1 MSLDLDEIDEALRR
15 INKSTGSGTKPGL
28 ARDLR
33 AFLGQDEQIWR
44 SRYKLPKYVPFYPWG
59 CLAHYRHIS
68 EGHASPGIAEELKL
82 LSQFSNTAGQAKE
95 HERAALDL
103 VKAYIRLPI
112 SQAHKFAH
120 SGAELDDL
128 IQESIFGL
136 LHAASKF
143 DAAKGF
149 RFVTYAQNWTV
160 QVMARYVAN
169 TSRTIRVPVHAHLVI
184 TKARAIMRQDYLRGK
199 QERTIVQIAAELD
212 SSSENLI
219 KLLHADTM
227 STSLEFW
234 KKSHDQVEEF
244 DLDAHVENLEIV
256 SSTND
261 ALSKLDSRKQYVL
274 RARYGL
280 LVTNESPLSL
290 EEIGQNLGLSRERVR
305 QLEKEAMSAIKALST
320 SHVLASLIGVEGF
333 SRPENKPKRSRKRS
347 PVNEGSVTK
356 AIASGSR
363 SPSSRLG
370 GPKEST
376 NAKKTRETAITSIP
390 KVEKALNALGSN
402 APEDLRA
409 AGELRIL
416 NKELSLSELA
426 EISSPKL
433 SKDAMAGRLRRLLE
447 MADRFSGDE
456 VATPYLAESP
466 AGLVV
471 LDSVDEDG
479 YPSVAPKLPNWQ
491 ELVRRTELGIQV
503 AGSSITEDEKELVA
517 WIISRRVH
525 EIDAVVLEVGGLDQL
540 MVKLARL
547 RFIVGEV
554 PMLHS
559 RK

>member
-1 MSLDLDEIDEALRR
+1 MSLDLDEIDETFRR
-15 INKSTGSGTKPGL
+15 ISKSTGSETKPGL

-33 AFLGQDEQIWR
+33 AFLGQEEQIWR
-44 SRYKLPKYVPFYPWG
+44 SRYKLPKYVPFYPFE

-68 EGHASPGIAEELKL
+68 EGHASPGIAEELEL
-82 LSQFSNTAGQAKE
+82 FSQFSNARGQAKE
-95 HERAALDL
+95 HERAVLGL

-112 SQAHKFAH
+112 SQAHKHAH

-149 RFVTYAQNWTV
+149 RFSTYAQNWTE

-169 TSRTIRVPVHAHLVI
+169 ASRTIRVPVHAHNVI

-199 QERTIVQIAAELD
+199 QERTIVQIAAEVD
-212 SSSENLI
+212 SSSEDLT

-227 STSLEFW
+227 SISLEFW

-256 SSTND
+256 SSVNE
-261 ALSKLDSRKQYVL
+261 ALSKLDPRNQYIL
-274 RARYGL
+274 RARYGF

-290 EEIGQNLGLSRERVR
+290 EKIGQNLDLTRERVR

-320 SHVLASLIGVEGF
+320 SPFLASLIGIEGF
-333 SRPENKPKRSRKRS
+333 SPPEHKPKRSRKRS
-347 PVNEGSVTK
+347 SVNEGSATK
-356 AIASGSR
+356 AIPSGSR
-363 SPSSRLG
+363 SPSSRSG
-370 GPKEST
+370 RPKESANT
-376 NAKKTRETAITSIP
+376 KKTREAAITSTP
-390 KVEKALNALGSN
+390 KVEKALNTLGSS
-402 APEDLRA
+402 APEHLRA
-409 AGELRIL
+409 AGELRLL
-416 NKELSLSELA
+416 NKELSISELA
-426 EISSPKL
+426 EMSNPKL
-433 SKDAMAGRLRRLLE
+433 SKDTMAGRLRRLLE
-447 MADRFSGDE
+447 MADLSRGDE
-456 VATPYLAESP
+456 VATPSRAEP
-466 AGLVV
+466 PDGQVV

-503 AGSSITEDEKELVA
+503 AGSSITGDEKELAA

-525 EIDAVVLEVGGLDQL
+525 EIEAVVLEVGGLDQL
-540 MVKLARL
+540 MVKLVRL
-547 RFIVGEV
+547 RFLVGEI
-554 PMLHS
+554 PMQHS
-559 RK
+559 KK